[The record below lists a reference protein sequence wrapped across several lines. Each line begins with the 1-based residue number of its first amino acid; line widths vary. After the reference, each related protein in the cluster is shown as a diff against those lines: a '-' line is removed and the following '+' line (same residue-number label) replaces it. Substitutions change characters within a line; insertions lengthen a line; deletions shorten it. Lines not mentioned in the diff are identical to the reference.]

1 MATILTASITI
12 LITFALAALTNNA
25 LKANHLFKGT
35 EVLGSQSGKIM
46 AIKFCFASIFLLVS
60 FLCSSMAIANLI
72 DANFLINALGEFS
85 SSSLSSPEHTRAV
98 LERGFAL
105 AVVGNRVLCI
115 SFPLLLWMF
124 GPLPMALSSVALVWV
139 LHGLDFQRNF
149 FAQIK

>member
-1 MATILTASITI
+1 MATIFTASITI
-12 LITFALAALTNNA
+12 LITASLAALTNNA

-35 EVLGSQSGKIM
+35 AVLGSQSGKIM
-46 AIKFCFASIFLLVS
+46 ALKFGFASIFLLVS

-85 SSSLSSPEHTRAV
+85 SSLSSPEHTRTV
-98 LERGFAL
+98 LERGFTL

-124 GPLPMALSSVALVWV
+124 GPLPMAISSVALVWG

-149 FAQIK
+149 VAQIR